1 MTKPKTGVSGPAGVT
16 AEEVAAYLRR
26 HPDFFDSRP
35 NLLSE
40 IRVPHASGEAVS
52 LVERQVSLLRRQN
65 EKTRQRLRELIEIA
79 RRNEELA
86 VRMHLLA
93 LKLMECA
100 EPKDIFGML
109 YQELRDNFKTDRVAV
124 RLFAGPAFIDS
135 FPGDEFAGDGRNEL
149 QLFKSIIERKKPLI
163 GRLKRQQ
170 QVFLFG
176 DDGDDI
182 ASAVMVPLRGTGW
195 GGILAIGSKDP
206 ARFHENLG
214 VEMLT
219 HLGEVLSCILKPW
232 VKEK

>member
-1 MTKPKTGVSGPAGVT
+1 MNKPKSGVSGPAGVT

-35 NLLSE
+35 ELVSE
-40 IRVPHASGEAVS
+40 IRVPHASGDAVS
-52 LVERQVSLLRRQN
+52 LVERQISLLRRQN

-93 LKLMECA
+93 LKLMDCG
-100 EPKDIFGML
+100 EPKDIFETL
-109 YQELRDNFKTDRVAV
+109 YRELRENFRTDRVAV
-124 RLFAGPAFIDS
+124 RLFAAPAFIDT
-135 FPGDEFAGDGRNEL
+135 FAGDEFAGEDRNEI
-149 QLFKSIIERKKPLI
+149 QLFKAIIDRKKPLI

-176 DDGDDI
+176 DEGDDI
-182 ASAVMVPLRGTGW
+182 ASGVMVPLRGTGW
-195 GGILAIGSKDP
+195 GGILAIGSRDP
-206 ARFHENLG
+206 GRFHENLG

-232 VKEK
+232 VKER

>member
-1 MTKPKTGVSGPAGVT
+1 MNKPKSGGAGMT

-35 NLLSE
+35 ELLSDL
-40 IRVPHASGEAVS
+40 RVPHASGGAVS

-65 EKTRQRLRELIEIA
+65 EKTQQRLRELIEIA

-100 EPKDIFGML
+100 EPKDIFETL
-109 YQELRDNFKTDRVAV
+109 YKELRDNFRTDRVSV
-124 RLFAGPAFIDS
+124 RLFAAPAFIDS
-135 FPGDEFAGDGRNEL
+135 FAGEEFAGDEREEL
-149 QLFKSIIERKKPLI
+149 HLFKSIIERKKPLI

-176 DDGDDI
+176 DEGDDI
-182 ASAVMVPLRGTGW
+182 ASGVMVPLRGSGW
-195 GGILAIGSKDP
+195 GGILAIGSRDP
-206 ARFHENLG
+206 ARFAEHLG

>member
-1 MTKPKTGVSGPAGVT
+1 MNKPKSGAAGPAGVT
-16 AEEVAAYLRR
+16 AEEVATYLRR
-26 HPDFFDSRP
+26 HPEFFDAHTE
-35 NLLSE
+35 LLSE
-40 IRVPHASGEAVS
+40 LRVPHASGEAVS

-100 EPKDIFGML
+100 EPKDIFDSL
-109 YQELRDNFKTDRVAV
+109 YQELRENFRTDRVAV
-124 RLFAGPAFIDS
+124 RLFAAPAFIDT
-135 FPGDEFAGDGRNEL
+135 FAGEEFAGEDRNEL
-149 QLFKSIIERKKPLI
+149 QLFNSIIERKKPLI

-176 DDGDDI
+176 DQGDDI
-182 ASAVMVPLRGTGW
+182 ASAVMVPLRGSGW
-195 GGILAIGSKDP
+195 GGILAIGSRDP
-206 ARFHENLG
+206 ARFQEHLG

>member
-1 MTKPKTGVSGPAGVT
+1 MNKPKSGAAGTAGLT

-26 HPDFFDSRP
+26 HPNFFDSRP
-35 NLLSE
+35 ELLSDL
-40 IRVPHASGEAVS
+40 RVPHAAGGAVS

-65 EKTRQRLRELIEIA
+65 EKTQERLRELIEIA

-100 EPKDIFGML
+100 EPKDIFETL
-109 YQELRDNFKTDRVAV
+109 YKELRDNFRTDRVSV
-124 RLFAGPAFIDS
+124 RLFAAPAFIDS
-135 FPGDEFAGDGRNEL
+135 FAGEEFAGEEREEL
-149 QLFKSIIERKKPLI
+149 HLFRSIIERKKPLI

-176 DDGDDI
+176 DEGDDI
-182 ASAVMVPLRGTGW
+182 ASGVMVPLRGSGW
-195 GGILAIGSKDP
+195 GGILAIGSRDP
-206 ARFHENLG
+206 ARFHEHLG

-232 VKEK
+232 VREK